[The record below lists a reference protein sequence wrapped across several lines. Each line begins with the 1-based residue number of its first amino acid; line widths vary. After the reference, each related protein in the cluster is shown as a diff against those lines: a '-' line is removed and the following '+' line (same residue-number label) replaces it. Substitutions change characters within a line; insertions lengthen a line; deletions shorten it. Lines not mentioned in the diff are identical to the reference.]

1 MAMKSVGKNLIF
13 KNKKLLSGTWKISHY
28 LGIQEVLDYLSFF
41 FSFNYQLGSLGIFG
55 CRWRFILVLDHN
67 FLGKPNSA
75 PFQQSIA

>member
-41 FSFNYQLGSLGIFG
+41 FLLIINWEVWGFLAADGALFWYWTIIFLGSLTQH
-55 CRWRFILVLDHN
+55 LSNNL
-67 FLGKPNSA
+67 
-75 PFQQSIA
+75 